1 MGDVEEVPRKGIR
14 QAVEFPHSPDEA
26 TNLHD
31 GNRSGAADNRCRRGR
46 DGNGARAITI
56 GEGTGIRA
64 SDDLAEAGALPRT
77 PLGPISAEGDQV
89 RYKPAGGDE
98 SGNPHEDED
107 SSRVGI
113 HHVERKLVK
122 IHRRDEAE

>member
-1 MGDVEEVPRKGIR
+1 MSKKCSGRASVRRLNSRIPRMKRLISTTATVPAPPTID
-14 QAVEFPHSPDEA
+14 AAAAA
-26 TNLHD
+26 T
-31 GNRSGAADNRCRRGR
+31 
-46 DGNGARAITI
+46 
-56 GEGTGIRA
+56 GTGSGRLGQERRLRFGT

>member
-26 TNLHD
+26 INVHD
-31 GNRSGAADNRCRRGR
+31 GYRSGAADNRCRRGR

-64 SDDLAEAGALPRT
+64 LTTLPKRGLYRGLRLARSRRRAIKSATSPPAVMRVAT
-77 PLGPISAEGDQV
+77 PMKMKT
-89 RYKPAGGDE
+89 RRE
-98 SGNPHEDED
+98 SG
-107 SSRVGI
+107 SI
-113 HHVERKLVK
+113 M
-122 IHRRDEAE
+122 

>member
-56 GEGTGIRA
+56 GEGTGIR
-64 SDDLAEAGALPRT
+64 DL
-77 PLGPISAEGDQV
+77 
-89 RYKPAGGDE
+89 
-98 SGNPHEDED
+98 
-107 SSRVGI
+107 
-113 HHVERKLVK
+113 
-122 IHRRDEAE
+122 